1 MGKAVC
7 AAYKEDSAVLEYFVC
22 HIPNGMT
29 AEEAACLYNR
39 CNLTCYQC
47 AGGGTGFNLTSTS
60 VSVLG
65 MEASS
70 CLVNV
75 WVEGQYVCLAQR
87 LWQSGNTSMFQQIGS
102 FNASKPAPQPTSQ
115 PAVYMYNS
123 FLLFG
128 LIVAVIVEFVVILAC
143 SCVWCYYLRKRKRKK
158 VEESQ
163 CKLHEVTDTACLLY
177 TSDERYV

>member
-22 HIPNGMT
+22 RIPNGMT

-39 CNLTCYQC
+39 HNLTCYQC

-65 MEASS
+65 MEASG
-70 CLVNV
+70 CLVNM

-102 FNASKPAPQPTSQ
+102 FNASKPVTEPTSQ
-115 PAVYMYNS
+115 PAVCMYNI

-128 LIVAVIVEFVVILAC
+128 LIVAAVFVTVQFVIILA
-143 SCVWCYYLRKRKRKK
+143 CYYLRKRKHKK